1 MKIAELEVRNIKG
14 VRLVTVYAKEHV
26 NEISGDNGAGKSSVL
41 DSIPYALG
49 GAKMTD
55 DEALREGEKRGFI
68 KLTTDAGLIVE
79 KKFRAGKAP
88 LLKITTADGS
98 KAGQR
103 QLDGLYGAF
112 SFDPLAFSRMPP
124 KKQIETLQQLA
135 GPEYC
140 GRVAELDAKIDAIET
155 ERRYVGRDIKRFGNL
170 DPVEPA
176 DPVDVSQISEDLRAA
191 EEYNR
196 DQRVLRDRRESL
208 QRQIKDADDEVRRL
222 EDQIQ
227 VVLHKKKALFE
238 KLEDVPIP
246 QEPQDTE
253 PFHQKLA
260 LAGEINE
267 RVELHKRY
275 IAKRKELDDLGEKKE
290 ELDDALEDLRD
301 ERKQLAETAKLPV
314 DGVQWDAD
322 GLRVNG
328 RDFETLSASEKIRFS
343 VRIGAASNAEL
354 KIMRVMDGSLLD
366 KKSFEELKQIAV
378 ETDYQLWVETV
389 GAGHGDS
396 IEITEGVLTGGSNE

>member
-1 MKIAELEVRNIKG
+1 
-14 VRLVTVYAKEHV
+14 
-26 NEISGDNGAGKSSVL
+26 
-41 DSIPYALG
+41 
-49 GAKMTD
+49 
-55 DEALREGEKRGFI
+55 
-68 KLTTDAGLIVE
+68 
-79 KKFRAGKAP
+79 
-88 LLKITTADGS
+88 
-98 KAGQR
+98 
-103 QLDGLYGAF
+103 
-112 SFDPLAFSRMPP
+112 
-124 KKQIETLQQLA
+124 
-135 GPEYC
+135 
-140 GRVAELDAKIDAIET
+140 
-155 ERRYVGRDIKRFGNL
+155 
-170 DPVEPA
+170 
-176 DPVDVSQISEDLRAA
+176 VSQISEDLRAA

-275 IAKRKELDDLGEKKE
+275 IAKRKELDALGERKE
-290 ELDDALEDLRD
+290 ELDDTLEDLRD
-301 ERKQLAETAKLPV
+301 ERKRLAETAKLPV

-389 GAGHGDS
+389 GEGHGDS